1 MRRVKLYRVLCKKTI
16 LRFRMQ
22 CASSGGYNDIGD
34 KTGQD
39 SVPFLYKK
47 DNNYFYKFLTK
58 FVTKYKIYV
67 IIYT

>member
-1 MRRVKLYRVLCKKTI
+1 
-16 LRFRMQ
+16 MQ